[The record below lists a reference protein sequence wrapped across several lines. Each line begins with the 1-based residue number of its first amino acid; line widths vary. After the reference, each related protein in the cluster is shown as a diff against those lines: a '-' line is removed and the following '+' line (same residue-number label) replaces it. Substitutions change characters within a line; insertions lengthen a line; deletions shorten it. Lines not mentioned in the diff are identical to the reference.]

1 VSGEGPELGDLLGMG
16 VSIAG
21 LVVSGFGIGWLVD
34 LAFGTFPVC
43 ALVGLLLG
51 VIAACFYMYGQFKK
65 FMAETE
71 DRSTVD
77 EDNDTR

>member
-1 VSGEGPELGDLLGMG
+1 MSGEGPELGDLLGMG
-16 VSIAG
+16 ASIAG
-21 LVVSGFGIGWLVD
+21 LVVFGFGIGWLVD
-34 LAFGTFPVC
+34 LAPGTFPVF

-51 VIAACFYMYGQFKK
+51 IIAACFYMYGQFKK
-65 FMAETE
+65 FMAQTE